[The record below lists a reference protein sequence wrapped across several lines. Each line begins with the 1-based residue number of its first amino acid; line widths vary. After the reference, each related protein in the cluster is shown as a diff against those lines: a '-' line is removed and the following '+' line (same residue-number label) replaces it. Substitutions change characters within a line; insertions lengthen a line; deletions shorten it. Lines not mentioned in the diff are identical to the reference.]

1 MRDSG
6 TAMKEG
12 GPATQRLDS
21 TSSLKQTALAGL
33 LVRRYRWGLSA
44 RGCIVFG
51 FSLATVFVAFFLAS
65 YPFLAITRP
74 VPSDTLVVEGWL
86 NEYAMRQA
94 AAAYERGNYR
104 HLFTTGGPT
113 MGKGGGYI
121 NDFNTS
127 ASVGAELLQRAGIQ
141 REAIQMVPS
150 HVNDRER
157 TYSSAV
163 ALRDWFR
170 EHKTPVSSINVLTEG
185 AHARRTRLLY
195 QKAFD
200 QNVTVGIIAISNPDY
215 NPKQWWRYSDGVRE
229 VIGESIA
236 YIYAK
241 FFFYPSASLS
251 DNEPAQASPASH

>member
-1 MRDSG
+1 MMGSG

-12 GPATQRLDS
+12 GWRPSVDLVS
-21 TSSLKQTALAGL
+21 KQTALAGL

-44 RGCIVFG
+44 RGFLVFG
-51 FSLATVFVAFFLAS
+51 FSLATVFVVFFLES

-74 VPSDTLVVEGWL
+74 VPSDTLGVEGWM
-86 NEYAMRQA
+86 NEYAMKQA
-94 AAAYERGNYR
+94 AAQYARGHYP

-127 ASVGAELLQRAGIQ
+127 ASVGAELLKKAGIP

-150 HVNDRER
+150 HVNGRER
-157 TYSSAV
+157 TYSSAI

-170 EHKTPVSSINVLTEG
+170 ENKTPVSSINVLTEG

-195 QKAFD
+195 QKAS
-200 QNVTVGIIAISNPDY
+200 TGT
-215 NPKQWWRYSDGVRE
+215 
-229 VIGESIA
+229 
-236 YIYAK
+236 
-241 FFFYPSASLS
+241 
-251 DNEPAQASPASH
+251 

>member
-1 MRDSG
+1 MAEFG
-6 TAMKEG
+6 TAIKEG
-12 GPATQRLDS
+12 GRATRPSDL
-21 TSSLKQTALAGL
+21 TSSSKQMALAGAGTTVSLGGCRPAAL
-33 LVRRYRWGLSA
+33 LCSGLAS
-44 RGCIVFG
+44 RPLLLL
-51 FSLATVFVAFFLAS
+51 SLAS

-94 AAAYERGNYR
+94 AAEYARGNYR

-113 MGKGGGYI
+113 TGKGGGYI

-127 ASVGAELLQRAGIQ
+127 ASVGAELLQKAGIQ

-157 TYSSAV
+157 TYSSAI

-170 EHKTPVSSINVLTEG
+170 EHNTSVSSINVLTEG

-200 QNVTVGIIAISNPDY
+200 QNVTVGIIAVSNPDY

-229 VIGESIA
+229 VIG
-236 YIYAK
+236 
-241 FFFYPSASLS
+241 
-251 DNEPAQASPASH
+251 